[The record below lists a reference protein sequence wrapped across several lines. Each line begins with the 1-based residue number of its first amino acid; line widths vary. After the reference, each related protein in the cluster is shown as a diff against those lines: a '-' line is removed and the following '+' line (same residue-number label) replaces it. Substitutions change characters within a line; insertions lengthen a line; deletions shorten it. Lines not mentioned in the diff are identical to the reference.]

1 MADERIHAGTVNNN
15 KLRRVMRL
23 LKDQTAAGIAM
34 GAGPLQVAVVRATS
48 HEECLPEEKYVEE
61 IIATGSTSRSKVAFC
76 TRALLGRLS
85 KTQDWAVALK
95 SLIVIHRAILDG
107 GFLFQDQFCFS
118 SSKVGRNFLEY
129 VWFADSDLNLSP
141 SFDLEL
147 NSWVRRYARYLDER
161 LICSRVV
168 KSHFD
173 SRWSSVPTSEN
184 VCYMATEQL
193 LEELGFL
200 QSLLEEGCH
209 CEVGG
214 YGTTTNS
221 VIQGALILVV
231 ADSYKLQQ
239 EIGFRVREMLD
250 RLDIL
255 QLPHALQLLEICKKA
270 AVGGHQ
276 THMLLKF
283 LDHCRKLVSLL
294 SDVPMP
300 HSSGFVS
307 ESDVKKVEE
316 TVKMLSPSSSSPAQ
330 NTKSKQ
336 TTSSG
341 PLLNVSISGQQ
352 SEPLQWTGSGYY
364 KGSEGCGDLQR
375 TSGQPFGQFQQEA
388 GQEELL
394 QSDTHLQ
401 EKVHL
406 HLSIHSSPE
415 FNLIDL
421 TSEPEVPRVDE
432 FPHDLISWVPSQ
444 APSPQA
450 TFADWEQILVGSL
463 KTMTTSHNYN
473 TLTAVP
479 SASVSQSS
487 SVLL

>member
-61 IIATGSTSRSKVAFC
+61 IIATASMSRSKVAFC

-107 GFLFQDQFCFS
+107 GFLFQDQLCFS

-209 CEVGG
+209 CEVEG

-221 VIQGALILVV
+221 VIQGALILVA

-294 SDVPMP
+294 SDLPMP

-364 KGSEGCGDLQR
+364 KGSEGMYIY
-375 TSGQPFGQFQQEA
+375 SMF
-388 GQEELL
+388 
-394 QSDTHLQ
+394 
-401 EKVHL
+401 
-406 HLSIHSSPE
+406 LSSE
-415 FNLIDL
+415 F
-421 TSEPEVPRVDE
+421 
-432 FPHDLISWVPSQ
+432 WV
-444 APSPQA
+444 
-450 TFADWEQILVGSL
+450 FI
-463 KTMTTSHNYN
+463 
-473 TLTAVP
+473 
-479 SASVSQSS
+479 
-487 SVLL
+487 

>member
-1 MADERIHAGTVNNN
+1 MADERIHAGTVNNNN

-61 IIATGSTSRSKVAFC
+61 IIATASMSRSKVAFC

-107 GFLFQDQFCFS
+107 GFLFQDQLCFS

-209 CEVGG
+209 CEVEG

-221 VIQGALILVV
+221 VIQGALILVA

-294 SDVPMP
+294 SDLPMP

-336 TTSSG
+336 ATSSG

-364 KGSEGCGDLQR
+364 KGSEGMYIY
-375 TSGQPFGQFQQEA
+375 SMF
-388 GQEELL
+388 
-394 QSDTHLQ
+394 
-401 EKVHL
+401 
-406 HLSIHSSPE
+406 LSSE
-415 FNLIDL
+415 F
-421 TSEPEVPRVDE
+421 
-432 FPHDLISWVPSQ
+432 WV
-444 APSPQA
+444 
-450 TFADWEQILVGSL
+450 FI
-463 KTMTTSHNYN
+463 
-473 TLTAVP
+473 
-479 SASVSQSS
+479 
-487 SVLL
+487 

>member
-1 MADERIHAGTVNNN
+1 MADERIHAGTVNNNN

-61 IIATGSTSRSKVAFC
+61 IIATASMSRSKVAFC

-107 GFLFQDQFCFS
+107 GFLFQDQLCFS

-221 VIQGALILVV
+221 VIQGALILVA

-294 SDVPMP
+294 SDLPMP

-364 KGSEGCGDLQR
+364 KGSEGMYIY
-375 TSGQPFGQFQQEA
+375 SMF
-388 GQEELL
+388 
-394 QSDTHLQ
+394 
-401 EKVHL
+401 
-406 HLSIHSSPE
+406 LSSE
-415 FNLIDL
+415 F
-421 TSEPEVPRVDE
+421 
-432 FPHDLISWVPSQ
+432 WV
-444 APSPQA
+444 
-450 TFADWEQILVGSL
+450 FI
-463 KTMTTSHNYN
+463 
-473 TLTAVP
+473 
-479 SASVSQSS
+479 
-487 SVLL
+487 

>member
-1 MADERIHAGTVNNN
+1 
-15 KLRRVMRL
+15 
-23 LKDQTAAGIAM
+23 
-34 GAGPLQVAVVRATS
+34 
-48 HEECLPEEKYVEE
+48 
-61 IIATGSTSRSKVAFC
+61 
-76 TRALLGRLS
+76 
-85 KTQDWAVALK
+85 
-95 SLIVIHRAILDG
+95 
-107 GFLFQDQFCFS
+107 
-118 SSKVGRNFLEY
+118 
-129 VWFADSDLNLSP
+129 
-141 SFDLEL
+141 
-147 NSWVRRYARYLDER
+147 
-161 LICSRVV
+161 
-168 KSHFD
+168 
-173 SRWSSVPTSEN
+173 
-184 VCYMATEQL
+184 MATEQL
-193 LEELGFL
+193 FEELGFL

-221 VIQGALILVV
+221 VIQGALILVA

-239 EIGFRVREMLD
+239 EIGFRVWEMLD

-294 SDVPMP
+294 SDLPMP

-364 KGSEGCGDLQR
+364 KGSEGMYIY
-375 TSGQPFGQFQQEA
+375 SMF
-388 GQEELL
+388 
-394 QSDTHLQ
+394 
-401 EKVHL
+401 
-406 HLSIHSSPE
+406 LSSE
-415 FNLIDL
+415 F
-421 TSEPEVPRVDE
+421 
-432 FPHDLISWVPSQ
+432 WV
-444 APSPQA
+444 
-450 TFADWEQILVGSL
+450 FI
-463 KTMTTSHNYN
+463 
-473 TLTAVP
+473 
-479 SASVSQSS
+479 
-487 SVLL
+487 

>member
-1 MADERIHAGTVNNN
+1 MADERIHAGTVNNNN

-61 IIATGSTSRSKVAFC
+61 IIATASMSRSKVAFC

-107 GFLFQDQFCFS
+107 GFLFQDQLCFS

-221 VIQGALILVV
+221 VIQGALILVA

-239 EIGFRVREMLD
+239 EIGFRVWEMLD

-294 SDVPMP
+294 SDLPMP

-364 KGSEGCGDLQR
+364 KGSEGMYIY
-375 TSGQPFGQFQQEA
+375 SMF
-388 GQEELL
+388 
-394 QSDTHLQ
+394 
-401 EKVHL
+401 
-406 HLSIHSSPE
+406 LSSE
-415 FNLIDL
+415 F
-421 TSEPEVPRVDE
+421 
-432 FPHDLISWVPSQ
+432 WV
-444 APSPQA
+444 
-450 TFADWEQILVGSL
+450 FI
-463 KTMTTSHNYN
+463 
-473 TLTAVP
+473 
-479 SASVSQSS
+479 
-487 SVLL
+487 